1 MRALVVG
8 ASGQV
13 GSALMGVLQRRGH
26 EATGT
31 YYTHPVPS
39 YLPLDLNDQAK
50 ARRLAHSARPD
61 WIFCPAGMTQADRCE
76 EHPEE
81 ARRQIVE
88 GPLAVASL
96 AREIGA
102 GFFYYSSAY
111 VFDGRAGPYGEEDS
125 PSPLNV
131 YGRCKLEAEQAI
143 QTNLDRWVIAR
154 TVVVYGPEPQE
165 KNFVCQVV
173 RNARC
178 GVRMPVAVD
187 QISNTTYNEDLARAS
202 VELAERGKLGIYHL
216 AGPDSLD
223 RYSFARMVCSV
234 FDLDPGFLEPE
245 TTAQL
250 LQQAPRPLGA
260 RLRTDKAFTELMTRL
275 RPAQEGLEAMK
286 ACLQVKAVKQ

>member
-13 GSALMGVLQRRGH
+13 GTALMSVLQRRGH

-31 YYTHPVPS
+31 YYTHPVPG
-39 YLPLDLNDQAK
+39 YYPLDLNDQAK
-50 ARRLAHSARPD
+50 ARSLVYSARPD

-96 AREIGA
+96 ARETDA
-102 GFFYYSSAY
+102 GFFFYSSAY
-111 VFDGRAGPYGEEDS
+111 VFGGKAGPYGEEDS

-131 YGRCKLEAEQAI
+131 YGQCKWEAEQAI
-143 QTNLDRWVIAR
+143 QAKLDRWVIVR

-173 RNARC
+173 RNARS

-234 FDLDPGFLEPE
+234 FDLDPGFLDSR
-245 TTAQL
+245 TTAELSQR
-250 LQQAPRPLGA
+250 APRPLDA
-260 RLRTDKAFTELMTRL
+260 RLRIEKASADLVTRL
-275 RPAQEGLEAMK
+275 THADEGLKATKASLQAMTGTR
-286 ACLQVKAVKQ
+286 